1 MTRLSQD
8 SGKQRIVFVLPA
20 LTAGGA
26 ERVMITLMNGL
37 DPAKFERYFITVSE
51 NGPLRPLIDPAIP
64 FFALSQKGR
73 VSRNLHRLYARLQ
86 ALRPDIVVSTM
97 THMNFGVLLLRPF
110 FPRTKFVIREAIT
123 PSYFLKKNVVERTI
137 TNLGW
142 RVLYPCAAL
151 VVSPAQ
157 KILDE
162 FHELTIRFKNHVVLP
177 NPVNSDLI
185 RPLGAER
192 QGHGVQFVCAG
203 RLDPQKGFDRLIEAL
218 PKLPPDADWHVT
230 IIGEGPQRPELEALI
245 AKNGLGSRVELSGYV
260 SSPWPKI
267 AGADAFLMPSRHEGL
282 PNVVLEALDCGTPV
296 VATAESG
303 GIAEIA
309 SKAPA
314 GSVTIV
320 ATMDEFI
327 AAMSKI
333 KPRKDE
339 GLRPSLLPHEYEEA
353 SVLSRF
359 TELLAQ
365 AGVSHV

>member
-1 MTRLSQD
+1 MTHPSQD

-37 DPAKFERYFITVSE
+37 DAEKFDRYFVTVSE
-51 NGPLRPLIDPAIP
+51 SGPLRPLIDPAIP
-64 FFALSQKGR
+64 FFALSHNGGVLRSLPK
-73 VSRNLHRLYARLQ
+73 LHST
-86 ALRPDIVVSTM
+86 LRKLKPHIVVSTM
-97 THMNFGVLLLRPF
+97 THMNFGVLLLKPF
-110 FPRTKFVIREAIT
+110 FPHVQFVIREAVT
-123 PSYFLKKNVVERTI
+123 PSYFLAKSRAERVAARA
-137 TNLGW
+137 GW
-142 RVLYPCAAL
+142 RILYPSAAL
-151 VVSPAQ
+151 VISPAQ
-157 KILDE
+157 RILNE
-162 FHELTIRFKNHVVLP
+162 FRDMGIGFKNHAVLP
-177 NPVNSDLI
+177 NPVDTEFI
-185 RPLGAER
+185 RRGGSEKR
-192 QGHGVQFVCAG
+192 GGGVRFACAG

-245 AKNGLGSRVELSGYV
+245 AKSGLGDRVKLAGFV
-260 SSPWPKI
+260 SNPWPKI
-267 AGADAFLMPSRHEGL
+267 AAADAFLMPSRHEGL

-333 KPRKDE
+333 TPRKDE
-339 GLRPSLLPHEYEEA
+339 GLRPSLLPREYEKT
-353 SVLSRF
+353 SVVSRF

-365 AGVSHV
+365 AGG